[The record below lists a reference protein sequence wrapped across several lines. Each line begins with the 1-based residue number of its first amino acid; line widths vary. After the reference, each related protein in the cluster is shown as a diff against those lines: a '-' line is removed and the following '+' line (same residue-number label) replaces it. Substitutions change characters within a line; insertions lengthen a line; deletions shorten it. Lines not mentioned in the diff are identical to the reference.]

1 MQALV
6 IVAHPDDTEYI
17 CGGTVAS
24 MIARGDEVTYVVVT
38 SGELGLPLDERDSS
52 LRERE
57 QLDAAGVLG
66 VRSVEFLRHP
76 DGEVSNTVAL
86 RSQLVRAIRQVRP
99 DLVITHSPVYNLASV
114 RYSHADHLAVGQAA
128 FASVFPESR
137 NGRYHSAFFANGSQ
151 PWTVT
156 EMWLCGVEESN
167 HSVEIS
173 EYFNKKIEAAEM
185 HKSQKRHFPD
195 FVGFFSEWGEEVA
208 QRHGMPS
215 GTLAEEFHRIYAK

>member
-1 MQALV
+1 MQVLV

-38 SGELGLPLDERDSS
+38 SGELGLPPDERDTCV
-52 LRERE
+52 RERE
-57 QLDAAGVLG
+57 QLDAASALG
-66 VRSVEFLRHP
+66 VKSVDFLRHP
-76 DGEVSNTVAL
+76 DGQVSNTISL
-86 RSQLVRAIRQVRP
+86 RSHLVRAIRDVRP

-137 NGRYHSAFFANGSQ
+137 NARFHSSLLATGSK

-156 EMWLCGVEESN
+156 EVWLCGVEQPN
-167 HSVEIS
+167 HRVDIS
-173 EYFNKKIEAAEM
+173 EYFNKKIEAAAM
-185 HKSQKRHFPD
+185 HESQKRHFPD
-195 FVGFFSEWGEEVA
+195 FLGFFREWAEDVA
-208 QRHGMPS
+208 QRHGMTS
-215 GTLAEEFHRIYAK
+215 GTLAEEFHRINAK